1 VTITPEQ
8 AAHET
13 RDAILSVGGRFM
25 RDPAT
30 YARGAAIGLDGFDF
44 YIAGRG
50 GALGDVPA
58 GVVTAA
64 MVFVAPDVVEPAWER
79 SATVMPRGQAAR
91 EWAACLH
98 ANAREHDTGQLE
110 WSALATLLGRV
121 VEFAPVA
128 GAPLFAGWRALP
140 EPGDPPA
147 LALHRLNG
155 LRELRG
161 ALHGA
166 AVLTVGL
173 APAEAM
179 LVRAPSMLATSGW
192 SDLPPDSAP
201 FNERWTLA
209 EARTDRMFGRHL
221 RVLDDAD
228 RSALVEMLG
237 NLDA

>member
-1 VTITPEQ
+1 MSITPEQ

-13 RDAILSVGGRFM
+13 RDAVLAVGGRFM
-25 RDPAT
+25 RNPAT
-30 YARGAAIGLDGFDF
+30 YARGGELGLEGFDF

-50 GALGDVPA
+50 GVLGDVPA

-64 MVFVAPDVVEPAWER
+64 LVFVSPDVVEPAWER
-79 SATVMPRGQAAR
+79 SAPVMPRRRAAA

-98 ANAREHDTGQLE
+98 ADALE
-110 WSALATLLGRV
+110 RAADEVDWRMLATLLGRV
-121 VEFAPVA
+121 VAFAPVA
-128 GAPLFAGWRALP
+128 GAPLFAGWRELV
-140 EPGDPPA
+140 EPDDERA

-173 APAEAM
+173 APVEAM
-179 LVRAPSMLATSGW
+179 VVRAPTMIATAGW
-192 SDLPPDSAP
+192 SEAPPDPAP
-201 FNERWTLA
+201 FNERWALA

-221 RVLDDAD
+221 GVLDGDERD
-228 RSALVEMLG
+228 ALVDMLG
-237 NLDA
+237 TLSS